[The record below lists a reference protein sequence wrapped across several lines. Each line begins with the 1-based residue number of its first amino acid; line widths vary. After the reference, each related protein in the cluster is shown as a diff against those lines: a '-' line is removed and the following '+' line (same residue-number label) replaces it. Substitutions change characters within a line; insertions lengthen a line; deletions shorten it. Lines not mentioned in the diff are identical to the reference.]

1 MNAHSHSSQFRLG
14 TCSHI
19 KPITGAEMKIEINE
33 YDPEWQKV
41 AGQTF
46 TMQNA
51 FFNPHDFA
59 VSKNYYVFF
68 QNAMSF
74 KMVRACSFHLSFEQS
89 NDLANRIHWLVLRVC
104 FTLPNF

>member
-1 MNAHSHSSQFRLG
+1 MRCAGSSPFFTFCID

-33 YDPEWQKV
+33 YDPKWQKV

-74 KMVRACSFHLSFEQS
+74 KMVGAFCFPL
-89 NDLANRIHWLVLRVC
+89 DIPAVL
-104 FTLPNF
+104 